1 MIKEVTDVYGRKVK
15 IETDGQKVY
24 SYNNKEHRVQYNAKW
39 VDSAS
44 GFSWTDYI
52 EDGTVED
59 LETRISVFGS
69 RLDLIYASTVGY
81 NSTDNDPDKK
91 IWNKFVDYVRRN
103 ESKFFDEFGDYRKDF
118 LISEDE
124 IREMVKIREGR

>member
-91 IWNKFVDYVRRN
+91 SGTNL
-103 ESKFFDEFGDYRKDF
+103 
-118 LISEDE
+118 LITSEETNLSSSMNLE
-124 IREMVKIREGR
+124 IKEKIS

>member
-69 RLDLIYASTVGY
+69 R
-81 NSTDNDPDKK
+81 
-91 IWNKFVDYVRRN
+91 
-103 ESKFFDEFGDYRKDF
+103 FGDYRKDF

>member
-69 RLDLIYASTVGY
+69 RLVMGEKEEKQRGY
-81 NSTDNDPDKK
+81 ISVIKGGIILQQKGVLLCIKK
-91 IWNKFVDYVRRN
+91 GYFLTFYEKTKNTLFLYIWT
-103 ESKFFDEFGDYRKDF
+103 
-118 LISEDE
+118 
-124 IREMVKIREGR
+124 